1 MKKLISLGQ
10 AIKKIRQKDFSN
22 SYFLYGND
30 IFMQDFFIKQFQS
43 INSNFESY
51 LYYIGYDQPETIFN
65 ELSNISL
72 FGSNKIIIIKNINRF
87 TPKAKKELIEHLTK
101 SDINHHI
108 ILVKNNYDSRNK
120 FVDSIIK
127 NTTAIDVRTPFENQM
142 AEWIKYFSKLEK
154 IDIDMIEIKNYIDSY
169 GSNIANVMN
178 YIRIDFLSQS
188 YSKTSSNRTYNLWNF
203 QDSIAKKQISKS
215 LNIYESITTNGNSLN
230 LILIYLFNL
239 YYSIYM
245 HSYYNNDSSLNY
257 NFTIN
262 KIIQSRIG
270 MYSKKYSQTEIESII
285 SEINTID
292 FLSKNQSI
300 NISNRILCLIS
311 NICTGYYDR

>member
-87 TPKAKKELIEHLTK
+87 SPKAKKELIEHLTK

-154 IDIDMIEIKNYIDSY
+154 IDIDMMEIKNYIDSY

-215 LNIYESITTNGNSLN
+215 LDIYESITTNGNSLN

-285 SEINTID
+285 AEINKID

>member
-154 IDIDMIEIKNYIDSY
+154 IDIDMMEIKNYIDSY

-178 YIRIDFLSQS
+178 YIRIDFLSKS

-270 MYSKKYSQTEIESII
+270 MYSKKYSQNEIESII

>member
-154 IDIDMIEIKNYIDSY
+154 IDIDMMEIKNYIDSY

-215 LNIYESITTNGNSLN
+215 LDIYESITTNGNSLN

>member
-1 MKKLISLGQ
+1 
-10 AIKKIRQKDFSN
+10 
-22 SYFLYGND
+22 
-30 IFMQDFFIKQFQS
+30 
-43 INSNFESY
+43 
-51 LYYIGYDQPETIFN
+51 
-65 ELSNISL
+65 
-72 FGSNKIIIIKNINRF
+72 
-87 TPKAKKELIEHLTK
+87 
-101 SDINHHI
+101 
-108 ILVKNNYDSRNK
+108 
-120 FVDSIIK
+120 
-127 NTTAIDVRTPFENQM
+127 
-142 AEWIKYFSKLEK
+142 
-154 IDIDMIEIKNYIDSY
+154 
-169 GSNIANVMN
+169 MN

>member
-154 IDIDMIEIKNYIDSY
+154 IDIDMMEIKNYIDSY

-178 YIRIDFLSQS
+178 YIRIDFLSKS

-215 LNIYESITTNGNSLN
+215 LDIYESITTNGNSLN

-270 MYSKKYSQTEIESII
+270 MYSKKYSQNEIESII

>member
-87 TPKAKKELIEHLTK
+87 SPKAKKELIEYLTK
-101 SDINHHI
+101 TDINHHI

-120 FVDSIIK
+120 FIDSIIK
-127 NTTAIDVRTPFENQM
+127 NTTAIDVRTPFENKM
-142 AEWIKYFSKLEK
+142 ADWIKYFSKLEK
-154 IDIDMIEIKNYIDSY
+154 IDIDMMEIKNYIDSY

-178 YIRIDFLSQS
+178 YIRIDFLSHS
-188 YSKTSSNRTYNLWNF
+188 YSKTSSNRTYNLWNL

-215 LNIYESITTNGNSLN
+215 LDIYESITINGNSLN

-239 YYSIYM
+239 YYSIYI

-270 MYSKKYSQTEIESII
+270 MYSTKYSQIEIENII
-285 SEINTID
+285 LEINTID

>member
-87 TPKAKKELIEHLTK
+87 SPKAKKELIEYLTK
-101 SDINHHI
+101 TDINHHI

-120 FVDSIIK
+120 FIDSIIK
-127 NTTAIDVRTPFENQM
+127 NTTAIDVRIPFENQM

-154 IDIDMIEIKNYIDSY
+154 IDIDMMEIKNYIDSY

-203 QDSIAKKQISKS
+203 QDSIAKKQINSS
-215 LNIYESITTNGNSLN
+215 LDIYESITTNGNSLN

-245 HSYYNNDSSLNY
+245 HSYYNNDSNY

-270 MYSKKYSQTEIESII
+270 MYSKKYSQTEIENII
-285 SEINTID
+285 LEINTID

>member
-154 IDIDMIEIKNYIDSY
+154 IDIDMMEIKNYIDSY

-215 LNIYESITTNGNSLN
+215 LDIYESITTNGNSLN

-270 MYSKKYSQTEIESII
+270 MYSKKYSQIEIENII
-285 SEINTID
+285 SEINSID

>member
-154 IDIDMIEIKNYIDSY
+154 IDIDMMEIKNYIDSY

-245 HSYYNNDSSLNY
+245 HSYYNTDSSLNY

>member
-154 IDIDMIEIKNYIDSY
+154 IDIDMMEIKNYIDSY

-178 YIRIDFLSQS
+178 YIRIDFLSKS

>member
-154 IDIDMIEIKNYIDSY
+154 IDIDMMEIKNYIDSY

-215 LNIYESITTNGNSLN
+215 LDIYESITTNGNSLN

-245 HSYYNNDSSLNY
+245 YSYYNNDSSLNY

-270 MYSKKYSQTEIESII
+270 MYSKKYSQNEIESII

>member
-87 TPKAKKELIEHLTK
+87 KPKAKKELIEHLTK

-154 IDIDMIEIKNYIDSY
+154 IDIDMMEIKNYIDSY

-215 LNIYESITTNGNSLN
+215 LDIYESITTNGNSLN

>member
-87 TPKAKKELIEHLTK
+87 SPKAKKELIEYLTK
-101 SDINHHI
+101 TDINHHI

-120 FVDSIIK
+120 FIDSIIK
-127 NTTAIDVRTPFENQM
+127 NTTAIDVRIPFENQM

-154 IDIDMIEIKNYIDSY
+154 IDIDMMEIKNYIDSY

-203 QDSIAKKQISKS
+203 QDSIAKKQINSS
-215 LNIYESITTNGNSLN
+215 LDIYESITTNGNSLN

-245 HSYYNNDSSLNY
+245 HSYYNNDSNY

-270 MYSKKYSQTEIESII
+270 MYSKKYSQTEIENII
-285 SEINTID
+285 FEINTID

>member
-87 TPKAKKELIEHLTK
+87 TPKAKKELIEYLTK
-101 SDINHHI
+101 TDINHHI

-120 FVDSIIK
+120 FIDSIIK
-127 NTTAIDVRTPFENQM
+127 NTTAIDVRIPFENQM

-154 IDIDMIEIKNYIDSY
+154 IDIDMMEIKNYIDSY

-203 QDSIAKKQISKS
+203 QDSIAKKQINSS
-215 LNIYESITTNGNSLN
+215 LDIYESITTNGNSLN

-245 HSYYNNDSSLNY
+245 HSYYNNDSNY

-270 MYSKKYSQTEIESII
+270 MYSKKYSQTEIENII
-285 SEINTID
+285 LEINTID

>member
-87 TPKAKKELIEHLTK
+87 TPKAKKELIEHLAK

-154 IDIDMIEIKNYIDSY
+154 IDIDMMEIKNYIDSY

-178 YIRIDFLSQS
+178 YIRIDFLSKS

-215 LNIYESITTNGNSLN
+215 LDIYESITTNGNSLN

-270 MYSKKYSQTEIESII
+270 MYSKKYSQNEIESII

>member
-51 LYYIGYDQPETIFN
+51 LYYIGYDQPEAIFN

-101 SDINHHI
+101 SDISHHI

-120 FVDSIIK
+120 FIDSIIK
-127 NTTAIDVRTPFENQM
+127 NTTAIDVRTPFENKM
-142 AEWIKYFSKLEK
+142 ADWIKYFSKLEK
-154 IDIDMIEIKNYIDSY
+154 IDIDMMEIKNYIDSY

-178 YIRIDFLSQS
+178 YIRIDFLSHS
-188 YSKTSSNRTYNLWNF
+188 YSKTSSNRTYNLWNL

-215 LNIYESITTNGNSLN
+215 LDIYESITTNGNSLN

-245 HSYYNNDSSLNY
+245 HSYYNNDSNY

-270 MYSKKYSQTEIESII
+270 MYSKKYSQTEIENII
-285 SEINTID
+285 FEINTID

>member
-87 TPKAKKELIEHLTK
+87 TPKAKKELIEHLAK

-154 IDIDMIEIKNYIDSY
+154 IDIDMMEIKNYIDSY

-188 YSKTSSNRTYNLWNF
+188 YSKASSNRTYNLWNF

-215 LNIYESITTNGNSLN
+215 LDIYESITTNGNSLN

-270 MYSKKYSQTEIESII
+270 MYSKKYSQNEIESII

>member
-87 TPKAKKELIEHLTK
+87 TPKAKKELIEYLTK

-154 IDIDMIEIKNYIDSY
+154 IDIDMMEIKNYIDSY

-178 YIRIDFLSQS
+178 YIRIDFLSKS

-215 LNIYESITTNGNSLN
+215 LDIYESITTNGNSLN

>member
-10 AIKKIRQKDFSN
+10 AVKKLRQKEFSN

-30 IFMQDFFIKQFQS
+30 IFMQDFFINQFQS
-43 INSNFESY
+43 VNSNFESY
-51 LYYIGYDQPETIFN
+51 LYYLGYDQQETIFN
-65 ELSNISL
+65 ELSNTSL
-72 FGSNKIIIIKNINRF
+72 FDSNKIIIIKNINRF
-87 TPKAKKELIEHLTK
+87 SAKAKKELIECLTK
-101 SDINHHI
+101 TDITHHI
-108 ILVKNNYDSRNK
+108 ILVKNNFDSRNK

-178 YIRIDFLSQS
+178 YIRIDFLSKS
-188 YSKTSSNRTYNLWNF
+188 YSKTSSNRTYHLWNF
-203 QDSIAKKQISKS
+203 QDSIAKKQLNKS
-215 LNIYESITTNGNSLN
+215 LDIYDSITTNGNSLN

-239 YYSIYM
+239 YYAIYL
-245 HSYYNNDSSLNY
+245 HSYYNSDLGFNY

-262 KIIQSRIG
+262 KIIQSRMN
-270 MYSKKYSQTEIESII
+270 MYSKKYSQNEIENII
-285 SEINTID
+285 LEINTID
-292 FLSKNQSI
+292 FLSKNKSI
-300 NISNRILCLIS
+300 NTHNRILCLTN

>member
-154 IDIDMIEIKNYIDSY
+154 IDIDMMEIKNYIDSY

-178 YIRIDFLSQS
+178 YIRIDFLSKS

-215 LNIYESITTNGNSLN
+215 LDIYESITTNGNSLN

>member
-65 ELSNISL
+65 ELSNMSL

-154 IDIDMIEIKNYIDSY
+154 IDIDMMEIKNYIDSY

-215 LNIYESITTNGNSLN
+215 LDIYESITTNGNSLN

>member
-154 IDIDMIEIKNYIDSY
+154 IDIDMMEIKNYIDSY

>member
-87 TPKAKKELIEHLTK
+87 TPKAKKELIEYLTNP
-101 SDINHHI
+101 DIDHHI

-188 YSKTSSNRTYNLWNF
+188 YSKTSSNRTYNLWNL

-215 LNIYESITTNGNSLN
+215 LDIYESITINGNSLN

-245 HSYYNNDSSLNY
+245 HSYYNTDSSLNY

-270 MYSKKYSQTEIESII
+270 MYSKKYSQIEIENII
-285 SEINTID
+285 LEINTID

>member
-65 ELSNISL
+65 ELSNMSL

-154 IDIDMIEIKNYIDSY
+154 IDIDMMEIKNYIDSY

-215 LNIYESITTNGNSLN
+215 LDIYESITTNGNSLN

-270 MYSKKYSQTEIESII
+270 MYSKKYSQNEIESII

>member
-154 IDIDMIEIKNYIDSY
+154 IDIDMMEIKNYIDSY

-215 LNIYESITTNGNSLN
+215 LDIYESITTNGNSLN

-270 MYSKKYSQTEIESII
+270 MYSKKYSQNEIESII

>member
-154 IDIDMIEIKNYIDSY
+154 IDIDMMEIKNYIDSY

-270 MYSKKYSQTEIESII
+270 MYSKKYSQNEIESII